1 MANPN
6 DNTPADKSFLGTG
19 PFGATPD
26 QGLPDFDYPRFPP
39 HVGTQVNNQYGG
51 SSSSE
56 SPNIPE
62 EPATAP
68 IMPFQPNVFQDAE
81 DGQWYFDFETSG
93 VVFLPVAT
101 GTQATIWHN
110 HWNEAWPFRPTIT
123 DHTSTLKAINDVDK
137 FGGYVERK
145 PRLLLA
151 EGEYNIIYLK
161 VTCVADDNIIA
172 RRADGSGAFSGV
184 KVEFPPL
191 QAVKADNSN
200 DQLITD
206 GINGTVNT
214 GSTGD
219 VSGGDDNDF
228 RSHLHSITTHTHD
241 INLNIKLKHNEGTPF
256 GTGSQGITDPAAYVP
271 LAERNY
277 HVTTA
282 PEILV
287 VKAADDDD
295 PAALPIS
302 VRHDDWRNTDT
313 VRVFPWGSIYI
324 DDSTSTPFARV
335 EWWRFDCPTY
345 NLNSHTIDNGSDPTR
360 AYPADHGVDE
370 DVNVAD
376 LNAPNDGLDV
386 TV

>member
-1 MANPN
+1 MANSN
-6 DNTPADKSFLGTG
+6 DNPPVDKSFAGTG
-19 PFGATPD
+19 ALGAGGYQELPHLPTPNFGS
-26 QGLPDFDYPRFPP
+26 LP
-39 HVGTQVNNQYGG
+39 VSEVNNSYGG
-51 SSSSE
+51 SSFSE
-56 SPNIPE
+56 SPHIPE

-200 DQLITD
+200 DQLITGD
-206 GINGTVNT
+206 RSSS
-214 GSTGD
+214 GSGD
-219 VSGGDDNDF
+219 SDF
-228 RSHLHSITTHTHD
+228 SAHNHD
-241 INLNIKLKHNEGTPF
+241 INLNIKLKHNEGAPF

-277 HVTTA
+277 HVTTS
-282 PEILV
+282 PEIKV
-287 VKAADDDD
+287 VKAADNDG
-295 PAALPIS
+295 ALPIS

-313 VRVFPWGSIYI
+313 IRVFPWGSVYI

-345 NLNSHTIDNGSDPTR
+345 NLNSHTIDNGSSPART
-360 AYPADHGVDE
+360 YPADHGVSE
-370 DVNVAD
+370 DANVAD
-376 LNAPNDGLDV
+376 LNAPNDGLDI